1 MKVNNINQS
10 AAESSFKAKKLA
22 VVTSKL
28 SKNTPPDI
36 IEIYSLSKKDAEFAQ
51 KSLAIFNN
59 QTITPDK
66 KGVFYYEPKKSL
78 VNFFKSIIKPIFQGF
93 EYPLIAIKNN
103 KEICGTA
110 TYFNIHA
117 KTRLKD
123 FMVWNDSS
131 NNAVRRGLMYTIM
144 NKSQKNDAIILA
156 PSGLQEKTAN
166 FFKSMGF
173 KTPKNSGGF
182 KVIEDT
188 ENIKDCMNKISEN
201 STMKIQAVKDGK
213 EYDLQKIFEQV

>member
-22 VVTSKL
+22 IVTSKL

-78 VNFFKSIIKPIFQGF
+78 VNFFKSIIRKLLYYVAVSIGD
-93 EYPLIAIKNN
+93 LHIAM
-103 KEICGTA
+103 
-110 TYFNIHA
+110 NIGCSLTNIR
-117 KTRLKD
+117 K
-123 FMVWNDSS
+123 
-131 NNAVRRGLMYTIM
+131 
-144 NKSQKNDAIILA
+144 QIIT
-156 PSGLQEKTAN
+156 S
-166 FFKSMGF
+166 
-173 KTPKNSGGF
+173 
-182 KVIEDT
+182 V
-188 ENIKDCMNKISEN
+188 
-201 STMKIQAVKDGK
+201 
-213 EYDLQKIFEQV
+213 